1 MLKSLRRNY
10 KRTSM
15 GPFLLESFEM
25 KRPRKAL
32 SSIFIANEILLFFSD
47 GSTNPIGRLFVTF

>member
-1 MLKSLRRNY
+1 
-10 KRTSM
+10 M

-32 SSIFIANEILLFFSD
+32 SSIFIANEILLFFMMVLPTLLVDYLSL
-47 GSTNPIGRLFVTF
+47 SKSKINASHSPK